1 MSRIAGDNITKAS
14 GAGVTATRIALRLF
28 RNRAITSGNLYKTR
42 RDPWDAAATPTG
54 HMHSVSR
61 IASKTTASSPS
72 GIRITTRAY
81 SIRSRLRAN
90 MASATR
96 IVIKAEDTGFW
107 KAKQDE
113 ETAAKNHHVFFNAAG
128 FHNHLVHQLLALYGT
143 GAPESAIQ
151 AAFDANAGYQLKH
164 TPARPHVVA
173 ELQADWAAHA
183 PKYLGRGAYY
193 SDFLR
198 FFQDEVDRRGW
209 QAVVAAFLCAPGDAA
224 SPARHMVQRL
234 FSGLVHPMIQ
244 LGFGLEWEQPAI

>member
-113 ETAAKNHHVFFNAAG
+113 ETAAKVSA
-128 FHNHLVHQLLALYGT
+128 LLQTDLEACLPIAT
-143 GAPESAIQ
+143 
-151 AAFDANAGYQLKH
+151 N
-164 TPARPHVVA
+164 RP
-173 ELQADWAAHA
+173 
-183 PKYLGRGAYY
+183 
-193 SDFLR
+193 
-198 FFQDEVDRRGW
+198 
-209 QAVVAAFLCAPGDAA
+209 
-224 SPARHMVQRL
+224 
-234 FSGLVHPMIQ
+234 
-244 LGFGLEWEQPAI
+244 